1 MSEEQ
6 GGVRKTENLLLLF
19 GAVLVLLAVGTR
31 VYIAG
36 AEEEAQRLA
45 KHQFAGLS
53 SLENLR
59 GKSTS
64 EGVLKATD
72 AAGQV
77 FRSITS
83 DPPGALILTPNQTY
97 PEAPPITPTLV
108 KQNST
113 NLSFETKFHQG
124 AVQDLPPSGPI
135 ALSLK
140 PLYRILVNLLWPG
153 LLMLGAPF
161 VLMRKSR
168 PEPVESRPS
177 SRTFVS
183 SPSPAANE
191 SGSITRVVEP
201 PQPPQV
207 SQIFSLVEGPYQHD
221 PATPEQL
228 IYGRFIQG
236 EVIGKGGMGTVYR
249 CQSCVPGDKGRY
261 ALKVLLPEW
270 SKSQDFRAR
279 FEREADICHKL
290 THRNLVRAYERGEK
304 DGDLWM
310 VMDFVQG
317 SELNQW
323 LQKQKRSPEEIV
335 GLFLQICE
343 GLSHAH
349 QQDIVHRDLKPEN
362 ILVTEDGQKAVIA
375 DFGLAKGKHY
385 ATITK
390 TNTTL
395 GTPIYMPPEQ
405 ISGNPGGPLGDL
417 YSLGCILYESLSGSI
432 PFPETDVLALL
443 NSKLNGKS
451 PPALTLEQATPE
463 LRGIVEKL
471 MAHKPEDRFQSAEEL
486 KDSLILLSRESNSSG
501 S

>member
-1 MSEEQ
+1 MKGEE
-6 GGVRKTENLLLLF
+6 VDAVPKSSKVLLITGLLF
-19 GAVLVLLAVGTR
+19 VSVSILMFVF
-31 VYIAG
+31 IAG
-36 AEEEAQRLA
+36 AETEARRIGKVQ
-45 KHQFAGLS
+45 
-53 SLENLR
+53 ENSDEAYP
-59 GKSTS
+59 GVGSIASKSGNIKLDSGNFTI
-64 EGVLKATD
+64 ART
-72 AAGQV
+72 
-77 FRSITS
+77 
-83 DPPGALILTPNQTY
+83 DPPGAVVSPKDSLHETSPRL
-97 PEAPPITPTLV
+97 TPTLV
-108 KQNST
+108 KPVPG
-113 NLSFETKFHQG
+113 LSFETPFRRSQVTG
-124 AVQDLPPSGPI
+124 TLPERQLK
-135 ALSLK
+135 LSLK
-140 PLYRILVNLLWPG
+140 PFYLILVNLLWPG
-153 LLMLGAPF
+153 LLMLLIALKQIRNQRGEIAEALSP
-161 VLMRKSR
+161 S
-168 PEPVESRPS
+168 PSRPS
-177 SRTFVS
+177 SS
-183 SPSPAANE
+183 E

-201 PQPPQV
+201 PQPRQV

-228 IYGRFIQG
+228 IYGRFVQG
-236 EVIGKGGMGTVYR
+236 EIIGKGGMGTVYR
-249 CQSCVPGDKGRY
+249 CQSCVPGDKGLY

-270 SKSQDFRAR
+270 SKSPDFRAR

-290 THRNLVRAYERGEK
+290 THRNLVRAHERGEK

-335 GLFLQICE
+335 ALFVQICD

-349 QQDIVHRDLKPEN
+349 KQDIVHRDLKPEN
-362 ILVTEDGQKAVIA
+362 ILVTEDGRKAVIA

-405 ISGNPGGPLGDL
+405 ITGGSGGPLGDL

-432 PFPETDVLALL
+432 PFPGDDVLALL
-443 NSKLNGKS
+443 NSKLTGKS
-451 PPALTLEQATPE
+451 PPALTPEQATPE

-471 MAHKPEDRFQSAEEL
+471 MAYKPEDRFQSAEEL
-486 KDSLILLSRESNSSG
+486 KESLNLLSRESNSSG